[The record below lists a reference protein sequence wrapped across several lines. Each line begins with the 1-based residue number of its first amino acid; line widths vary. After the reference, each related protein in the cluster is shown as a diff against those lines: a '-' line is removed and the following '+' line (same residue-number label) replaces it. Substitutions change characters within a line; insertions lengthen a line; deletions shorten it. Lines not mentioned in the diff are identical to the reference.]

1 MKPSNPTLVL
11 ISILIIGIGT
21 VSLSANPP
29 PVIEPI
35 HPAILLRAMP
45 KAPAGWKCLASSA
58 RNELSGSGIPVTQAT
73 RRYEIVIEDKAVN
86 PPVTK
91 TVTCNILVMDIGS
104 KSDTAEDFKSR
115 LLQAEKPDSKR
126 KRLDPGAGT
135 LGSYRVL
142 DGEIIKFDGLC
153 GDRLL
158 IQIEVIGADEKEF
171 EALMKSADF
180 SALATLPRDLPSKET
195 TNSRFTL
202 HIVDEMN
209 PKNSRSYQVGTTDF
223 ESESRSSMPETA
235 PGP

>member
-21 VSLSANPP
+21 VSLSANPS
-29 PVIEPI
+29 PVIEPV

-45 KAPAGWKCLASSA
+45 KPPVDWKCLVSVG

-115 LLQAEKPDSKR
+115 LLQADKPDTRR

-135 LGSYRVL
+135 LGAYRVL
-142 DGEIIKFDGLC
+142 DGGTIKFDGLC
-153 GDRLL
+153 GDRLI

-171 EALMKSADF
+171 GALMKSADF
-180 SALATLPRDLPSKET
+180 SALAILPKNLPNNET
-195 TNSRFTL
+195 TKRMFTL
-202 HIVDEMN
+202 HIVDELN
-209 PKNSRSYQVGTTDF
+209 PKNSRSYNVGMVDF
-223 ESESRSSMPETA
+223 EGESKSSPPA
-235 PGP
+235 R